1 MTDAEVALE
10 LTKLVLKED
19 EISLKTAKDKKE
31 FVISVYREC
40 HAAVHDG
47 SVRKE

>member
-1 MTDAEVALE
+1 MSDAEVALE
-10 LTKLVLKED
+10 LMNIVLKED

-31 FVISVYREC
+31 FVLSVYREC
-40 HAAVHDG
+40 HAAIHDG